1 MPFTALGWP
10 DALGKEPAMSFV
22 LEATDSN
29 QSMTSVYNLL
39 RVACGISQA
48 EAAEFVHGTRLD
60 SVKSWCS
67 DRRTAPQGVIN
78 DLQKLA
84 REIHNAGIDYAALLK
99 RISKGDV
106 YVIGLPRDERDA
118 RACGF
123 PSIGA
128 QMRAIA
134 VAISHLPE
142 HSEIRMVERVS
153 GAIPAPTLE
162 KERPMPTDVDSQVL
176 NSMKFTN
183 GKCSTVGN
191 VNQRKYQR
199 LEDIGWIK
207 GISTNISEVEY
218 YLTETGR
225 TQLALTRTADAM
237 EQDFPDPAL
246 HGFQTAINS
255 GPRRGPILKL
265 KVNQRYQIG
274 DLSFLVE
281 KIDGELVTVKL
292 STGTTTTLHAPAIL
306 FSPIGLREG

>member
-1 MPFTALGWP
+1 
-10 DALGKEPAMSFV
+10 MSLV

-29 QSMTSVYNLL
+29 QSMTNVYNLL
-39 RVACGISQA
+39 REACGISQA

-84 REIHNAGIDYAALLK
+84 REIQNAGTDYATRLQQTN
-99 RISKGDV
+99 KGDV
-106 YVIGLPRDERDA
+106 YIIGLPSDEKDA
-118 RACGF
+118 RSCGF

-142 HSEIRMVERVS
+142 NSEIRMVERVR
-153 GAIPAPTLE
+153 GAIPAPILE
-162 KERPMPTDVDSQVL
+162 KEKMIPTEADSQVL
-176 NSMKFTN
+176 ISMQFTN
-183 GKCSTVGN
+183 GKCYTAGN
-191 VNQRKYQR
+191 VNRRKYQR

-207 GISTNISEVEY
+207 GIATNISDVEY

-225 TQLALTRTADAM
+225 VQFALAETADAM
-237 EQDFPDPAL
+237 KRDFPDPAPS
-246 HGFQTAINS
+246 GFQTIVNP

-265 KVNQRYQIG
+265 KLNQKYQIG
-274 DLSFLVE
+274 DLSFRVE
-281 KIDGELVTVKL
+281 KIDGDLVTVKL
-292 STGTTTTLHAPAIL
+292 SNGTTTTLHAPGIL
-306 FSPIGLREG
+306 FSPVGLREG